1 MPEPT
6 EAHDAPEEVHGRL
19 VSGVALPEDPGIEEL
34 ARDWTLSEADIGEV
48 LLCRGTDNCL
58 RFALQLCVLRRYGRF
73 LEEYDDPP
81 VRIVNH
87 FAAQLQLPPVLLLAP
102 PRPATES
109 EYRDRL
115 RRYLLL
121 QEEKTRFGI

>member
-73 LEEYDDPP
+73 RVAATMLQIFTLTYYTQCRPP
-81 VRIVNH
+81 H
-87 FAAQLQLPPVLLLAP
+87 
-102 PRPATES
+102 
-109 EYRDRL
+109 
-115 RRYLLL
+115 
-121 QEEKTRFGI
+121 